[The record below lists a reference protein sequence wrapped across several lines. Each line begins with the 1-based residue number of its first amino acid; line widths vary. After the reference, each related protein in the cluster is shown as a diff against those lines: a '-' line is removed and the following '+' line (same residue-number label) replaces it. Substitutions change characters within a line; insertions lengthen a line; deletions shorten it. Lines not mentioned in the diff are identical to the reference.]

1 MTELTFAVILFI
13 VTYILLFAFPNHK
26 HFVALGSALIFIL
39 AGTIPLNDVLPSID
53 WNILLMLF
61 GIMGV
66 VNLFIESKMPDLIAD
81 GLIKKSKNLKW
92 TVIYLAIFAGLVS
105 AFVDNVATVIII
117 APIAIMICKKLKVSP
132 VAPVIAIALA
142 SNLEGAATLVGD
154 TTAILLGGK
163 LGMTFFDFFW
173 YLGRPGMFFLIQIA
187 LVIFIVV
194 LYIIF
199 RNQNQPLE
207 FDESMKTE
215 VKSFF
220 PTVLLVAI
228 IVSLVIVSFVGQN
241 IEFALLNG
249 VICCFWFLVGLIYQS
264 IKEKSVKSVLP
275 HIKEIDYTTLL
286 ILAGLFV
293 IISSIEHAGLIALI
307 GDFFSDVAGGN
318 LFLLY
323 TLIVFI
329 SVIVSAFIDNIPY
342 VATMLPIIALVSTNL
357 GIDPTVLYF
366 GLLSGATLGGNFTP
380 IGASANVAAIGILKK
395 EGHTVSLGTYLKLSV
410 PTTLATVIT
419 GYLLIWLTY
428 GMVV

>member
-1 MTELTFAVILFI
+1 MYQE
-13 VTYILLFAFPNHK
+13 
-26 HFVALGSALIFIL
+26 
-39 AGTIPLNDVLPSID
+39 
-53 WNILLMLF
+53 
-61 GIMGV
+61 
-66 VNLFIESKMPDLIAD
+66 
-81 GLIKKSKNLKW
+81 
-92 TVIYLAIFAGLVS
+92 
-105 AFVDNVATVIII
+105 
-117 APIAIMICKKLKVSP
+117 
-132 VAPVIAIALA
+132 
-142 SNLEGAATLVGD
+142 
-154 TTAILLGGK
+154 TT
-163 LGMTFFDFFW
+163 
-173 YLGRPGMFFLIQIA
+173 
-187 LVIFIVV
+187 
-194 LYIIF
+194 
-199 RNQNQPLE
+199 NQPLE

-228 IVSLVIVSFVGQN
+228 IVSLVIASFVGQN

-249 VICCFWFLVGLIYQS
+249 VICCFWFLVGLIYLS

-318 LFLLY
+318 IFLLY